1 MDSFKCVFFVTFIL
15 ILFLLKIAP
24 GFSLKELATSVNGVR
39 GELAPLAEDKPY
51 VTLAKYLPL
60 QWVTQLTQDDSATEL
75 LMELL
80 GKKQS
85 LLTEELMS
93 VGCTSPAGDGHLG
106 HR

>member
-1 MDSFKCVFFVTFIL
+1 MCIFATFIL

-24 GFSLKELATSVNGVR
+24 GFSLKELATSVNGVW
-39 GELAPLAEDKPY
+39 GGLAPLAEDKPY
-51 VTLAKYLPL
+51 ITLAKYLHL
-60 QWVTQLTQDDSATEL
+60 QWVTQVTQDGSATKL
-75 LMELL
+75 LMKLL

-85 LLTEELMS
+85 LLTEELKS